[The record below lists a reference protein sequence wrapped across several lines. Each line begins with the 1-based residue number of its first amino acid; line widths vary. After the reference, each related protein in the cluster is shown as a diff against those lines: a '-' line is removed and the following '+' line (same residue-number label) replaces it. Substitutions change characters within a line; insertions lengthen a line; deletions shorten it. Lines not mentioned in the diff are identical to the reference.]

1 MTPPT
6 VKTTMRLDCDT
17 ASRSDPVPES
27 LASFCSQP
35 SINPGNAAPFIQSGS
50 FLLEIRHLVDRTC
63 APALC
68 IAAETLGAGEGKLL
82 AGNSVEQEREDG

>member
-27 LASFCSQP
+27 LTSFSSQP
-35 SINPGNAAPFIQSGS
+35 SRINRSSGMES